1 MDPRTERT
9 RQAVR
14 HATLEVLGQRGYAA
28 FTVEAVAQAARVA
41 KSTIYRHWP
50 TKLELIAD
58 ALETLNQQPRP
69 DLDPTP
75 AASAREQVERL
86 LEHLTAAFSQSLLS
100 ACIPALIEAAEHHR
114 EVADFLHTY
123 SARRRQTLVD
133 VLRAGIESGELPA
146 HLDAELAALAL
157 SGPVIYCR
165 TMTPTPLRP
174 EDSHRLTT
182 QVLGPRPLTPVTPAG
197 GDGER
202 RKRSTEG

>member
-14 HATLEVLGQRGYAA
+14 HATLEVLGERGYAA

-50 TKLELIAD
+50 TRLGLIAD

-69 DLDPTP
+69 DLSLTP
-75 AASAREQVERL
+75 GTAREQVERL
-86 LEHLTAAFSQSLLS
+86 LEHLTAAFAQSLLS
-100 ACIPALIEAAEHHR
+100 ACIPALIEAAEHHP
-114 EVADFLHTY
+114 EVADFLHGY

-133 VLRAGIESGELPA
+133 VLRAGIDSGELPA

-157 SGPVIYCR
+157 SGPVVYCR
-165 TMTPTPLRP
+165 TMTPTPLHPDDAR
-174 EDSHRLTT
+174 RLAT
-182 QVLGPRPLTPVTPAG
+182 QVLGPRTLAPTSPQHDRG
-197 GDGER
+197 K
-202 RKRSTEG
+202 RKHSTTQ

>member
-50 TKLELIAD
+50 TKLGLIAD

-69 DLDPTP
+69 DLDLALGT
-75 AASAREQVERL
+75 ARDKVERL
-86 LEHLTAAFSQSLLS
+86 LEHLTAAFAESLLS
-100 ACIPALIEAAEHHR
+100 GCIPALIEAAEHHR
-114 EVADFLHTY
+114 EVADFLHGY

-133 VLRAGIESGELPA
+133 VLRAGIDSGELPA

-157 SGPVIYCR
+157 SGPVVYCR

-174 EDSHRLTT
+174 EDAHRLAT
-182 QVLGPRPLTPVTPAG
+182 QVLGPRSLAPASG
-197 GDGER
+197 RGDGGR
-202 RKRSTEG
+202 RRRSPRG